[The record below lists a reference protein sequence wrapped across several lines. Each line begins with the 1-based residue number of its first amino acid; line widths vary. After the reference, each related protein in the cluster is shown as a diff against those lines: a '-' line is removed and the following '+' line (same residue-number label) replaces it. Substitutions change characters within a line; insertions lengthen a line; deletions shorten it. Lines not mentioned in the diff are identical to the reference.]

1 MSRAAEVCRV
11 HAEAIFCRA
20 EMVYASD
27 LRRLSL
33 CGAHGNA
40 GHSFGARLSALSIAA
55 GGIGVV
61 GVPLEEGFDS
71 H

>member
-1 MSRAAEVCRV
+1 MSRATEVCRV

-33 CGAHGNA
+33 R
-40 GHSFGARLSALSIAA
+40 GARGDAA
-55 GGIGVV
+55 GDIGIGPIFPHSVFPQV
-61 GVPLEEGFDS
+61 A
-71 H
+71 